1 VAFPNA
7 GEAWGF
13 VVATVLATAGGHHA
27 VSANKSHAVRRIWA
41 AHQSVTTLCG
51 GMCRRSPSTSTVGC
65 RGEESRRRT
74 DHLHY
79 SYQPGMDLIGG
90 R

>member
-1 VAFPNA
+1 MIAPRSFRRRTCRFATPRVMVAFPNA

-41 AHQSVTTLCG
+41 AH
-51 GMCRRSPSTSTVGC
+51 
-65 RGEESRRRT
+65 
-74 DHLHY
+74 
-79 SYQPGMDLIGG
+79 
-90 R
+90 